1 MKSFFKK
8 AVCVIFAV
16 LMLLPANIS
25 AMANDAYALEIDE
38 AQNGDMARISGLIA
52 TYYIGVSASGTSLSF
67 VAKMVCKTEVVK
79 CGFKEIMIQRRKSS
93 TDSWADYFSYKEI
106 YADRSSNTY
115 AKTVPVTSG
124 YQYRATCKF
133 YAKKSLFSTQTI
145 NDTSNTVYI

>member
-16 LMLLPANIS
+16 LLILPANIC
-25 AMANDAYALEIDE
+25 ALANDAYAPETVE
-38 AQNGDMARISGLIA
+38 TQNEDMARISGLIS
-52 TYYIGVSASGTSLSF
+52 TYYIGISASGTSLSF
-67 VAKMVCKTEVVK
+67 VAKIACKPEVVK

-93 TDSWADYFSYKEI
+93 SDSWADYFSYKEI

-124 YQYRATCKF
+124 YQYRATCKH
-133 YAKKSLFSTQTI
+133 YAKKSLLSTQTI
-145 NDTSNTVYI
+145 NDTSNTIYI

>member
-8 AVCVIFAV
+8 AVCVMFAV
-16 LMLLPANIS
+16 FMLLPSNIC
-25 AMANDAYALEIDE
+25 AMANDAYAPETVE
-38 AQNGDMARISGLIA
+38 VQNEDMARISGLIA
-52 TYYIGVSASGTSLSF
+52 TYYIGISASGTSLSF

-93 TDSWADYFSYKEI
+93 LDSWADYFSYKEL
-106 YADRSSNTY
+106 YADGSSYTY

-133 YAKKSLFSTQTI
+133 YAKKNLLSTQTI
-145 NDTSNTVYI
+145 NDTSNIVYI